1 MFLRTAALAI
11 AITLTAASLETFS
24 AQAGDLD
31 QKSVRVDYSDLNLL
45 SSTGH
50 ASLVAR
56 LNAAADQA
64 CGPVG
69 GHELQNLQSFRACRQ
84 TALDSAMPA
93 AHAAFAAAQANS
105 KMVSE
110 STQEPAGRN
119 VGK

>member
-1 MFLRTAALAI
+1 MSFRTAPFAIALA
-11 AITLTAASLETFS
+11 AASFLTLS
-24 AQAGDLD
+24 AQAGDLE

-69 GHELQNLQSFRACRQ
+69 GHELQNLQAFRACRQ
-84 TALDSAMPA
+84 SALESAMPA
-93 AHAAFAAAQANS
+93 AHAAFAAAQSNA
-105 KMVSE
+105 KMAS
-110 STQEPAGRN
+110 
-119 VGK
+119 

>member
-1 MFLRTAALAI
+1 MSFRTASFAIALA
-11 AITLTAASLETFS
+11 AASFVS
-24 AQAGDLD
+24 VAAQAQD

-84 TALDSAMPA
+84 AALESAMPA
-93 AHAAFAAAQANS
+93 AHAAFAAAQS
-105 KMVSE
+105 KSQIASE
-110 STQEPAGRN
+110 STQEPASRN